1 MKTPTQNQFKQS
13 SSALNWIL
21 GSLIVVT
28 LYFHTT
34 LADPFNSPKLW
45 VLLISAAWLSGY
57 VIPYREII
65 LALPQIKRL
74 SQLLFLFV
82 LFLSISTLFTDFKY
96 VAFLGETQRRNG
108 FLQYF
113 SLSIVLLVSAMT
125 FRLSNIHKLYM
136 VAGFVGLIS
145 VSYSLLQTTGN
156 DFVSWNNPYNSIIS
170 TLGNPNFA
178 AAAMAIMGVIT
189 LSSIFIK
196 EFKFLQ
202 RIFAVILLVS
212 LIFIIYRSNARQG
225 LLSFAIGAGVFFTIW
240 LWGRNKIFGILTL
253 LFGAVAVLFSILGML
268 QTGPLE
274 KYLYKA
280 SVSVRG
286 YYWRAGIE
294 MLTSHPLFGV
304 GIDRYGSY
312 FKEYREVN
320 YPLSVGFELTS
331 TNAHNTFI
339 QFFAT
344 GGIFLGLSYLIL
356 NAYILKCGIV
366 GIKKLKDHNK
376 LYLVGVL
383 SAWIA
388 YHAQSLISIDNI
400 GLSIWGWLL
409 AGAIVGLSSS
419 VDDPLTGEVKRST
432 SSSNKKSLNQTLGSS
447 AITIVALVFVLML
460 YRGETL
466 ALKGNSTFNLQ
477 DSKSRTY
484 MKDVQMELINTPLID
499 PSYKLI
505 AATKLI
511 QGGFTEGLVE
521 AERVLV
527 KDPRNLDAL
536 KLLAETY
543 EKIGD
548 LAKANQY
555 RIQISKLDPWNA
567 TNLLILAQNYQKQDN
582 LTQSQ
587 AMVEKILSFASNNPI
602 ADEAR
607 KLIGPSN

>member
-45 VLLISAAWLSGY
+45 ALLISAAWLSGY
-57 VIPYREII
+57 IIPYREII

-74 SQLLFLFV
+74 SQLLLLFV
-82 LFLSISTLFTDFKY
+82 LFLSISTLFTDLKY

-113 SLSIVLLVSAMT
+113 CLSIVLLVSAMT
-125 FRLSNIHKLYM
+125 FRLSNIHKLY
-136 VAGFVGLIS
+136 VAAGFVGLIS

-178 AAAMAIMGVIT
+178 AAAMAIMGVLT
-189 LSSIFIK
+189 LSSIFIR
-196 EFKFLQ
+196 EFKLLQ
-202 RIFAVILLVS
+202 RIFAVTLLVS
-212 LIFIIYRSNARQG
+212 LIFIIYKSNARQG
-225 LLSFAIGAGVFFTIW
+225 LLSLAIGAGVFVTIW

-356 NAYILKCGIV
+356 NAYILKCGIL
-366 GIKKLKDHNK
+366 GIRKLKDHNK
-376 LYLVGVL
+376 LYLVGIF

-400 GLSIWGWLL
+400 GLSVWGWLL

-432 SSSNKKSLNQTLGSS
+432 FNSNKNSLNQTLGSS
-447 AITIVALVFVLML
+447 AITIVALVFVLIL
-460 YRGETL
+460 YRGESL
-466 ALKGNSTFNLQ
+466 ALKGNSIFNLQ
-477 DSKSRTY
+477 DSNSRTY
-484 MKDVQMELINTPLID
+484 MKDIQMEVITTPLMD
-499 PSYKLI
+499 PSYKLM

-521 AERVLV
+521 AERILA

-536 KLLAETY
+536 KLLAEIY
-543 EKIGD
+543 EKIGN

-567 TNLLILAQNYQKQDN
+567 TNLLVLAQNYKKQEN
-582 LTQSQ
+582 LIQSQ
-587 AMVEKILSFASNNPI
+587 VIVEKILSFASNHPI

-607 KLIGPSN
+607 SLLGQPN